1 MGQMYEILEQLNQMI
16 EARVEVIK
24 DEQERKKPLAYQK
37 EMKEQAEHM
46 NRILLML
53 PEDEREWLDARL
65 VERLSLPMQEREQ
78 YYKVELS
85 DAIEFLRF
93 LKT

>member
-1 MGQMYEILEQLNQMI
+1 MDEILEQLNQLI
-16 EARVEVIK
+16 EARVEGIK

-65 VERLSLPMQEREQ
+65 ACRCRNGSNVIKPDYRMPLN
-78 YYKVELS
+78 
-85 DAIEFLRF
+85 FF
-93 LKT
+93 GF

>member
-1 MGQMYEILEQLNQMI
+1 MDKILDQLNQLI
-16 EARVEVIK
+16 ESRVEGVK
-24 DEQERKKPLAYQK
+24 NELERKKPLAYQK

-78 YYKVELS
+78 YYKAGLS

-93 LKT
+93 LKA

>member
-1 MGQMYEILEQLNQMI
+1 MDEILDQLNQLI
-16 EARVEVIK
+16 ESRVKGVKE
-24 DEQERKKPLAYQK
+24 ELERKKPLAYQK

-78 YYKVELS
+78 YYKAGLS

>member
-1 MGQMYEILEQLNQMI
+1 
-16 EARVEVIK
+16 
-24 DEQERKKPLAYQK
+24 
-37 EMKEQAEHM
+37 M

-78 YYKVELS
+78 YYKAGLS